1 MNQFRFIIVA
11 PGFQQPDCKHIIEA
25 SDTRLPK
32 ALLLM
37 LESDM
42 HLQHAG
48 QLVCPF
54 LLAVGS
60 V

>member
-1 MNQFRFIIVA
+1 MKQIRFTTVA
-11 PGFQQPDCKHIIEA
+11 PGFQQPDCKHITEA
-25 SDTRLPK
+25 PDTQLPK

-48 QLVCPF
+48 QLVCPC